1 MSVVEI
7 VPRFFRVNER
17 SGAPRV
23 LARIDWS
30 LLAAVLTLATCGV
43 LFIFSA
49 TSHTGGASGF
59 LARQSLGILVGFLA
73 MVFLALL
80 PYQVFQTYAR
90 GVYLTGVVVLIAT
103 LVFGTRL
110 RGSRSWIDLGPVY
123 FQPVEVVRLAM
134 AAALAAYAD
143 RRYREVRQWTGAVPL
158 LLMAG
163 FYFGLILLQPDLSSA
178 LIMGPMTLAVLFSAG
193 APLGFLVAIVACA
206 AIALGIPLTGTYFSI
221 VGDRWAD
228 ASVMPWVA
236 KAFQKTRPMLF
247 LWSGVAAGG
256 ALLWWLMRKLRFHVT
271 GFHLLAVL
279 LVLAAGVGGSFV
291 VDRALKPYQR
301 KRLIAFVDPAVD
313 PLGAGYNI
321 LQSEIA
327 LGSGRFVGKGYLSG
341 SQTQLGFLPE
351 KHTDFIFSHV
361 GEETGFLGALFVLTV
376 FFWIAWRAF
385 DIAFTARD
393 RFGRHLAVALGT
405 FFTFSGLINI
415 GMAMGLMPV
424 TGVPLPFLSYGGSGL
439 VGSFMAVGL
448 LLSIHLRRY
457 IL

>member
-1 MSVVEI
+1 MVEI

-23 LARIDWS
+23 LARLDWS
-30 LLAAVLTLATCGV
+30 LVAAVLTLATFGF

-49 TSHTGGASGF
+49 TAHTGGASGY
-59 LARQSLGILVGFLA
+59 LTRQGLGIFIGFLA
-73 MVFLALL
+73 MVFLAFL

-90 GVYLTGVVVLIAT
+90 GVYATGAVVLLVT

-123 FQPVEVVRLAM
+123 FQPVEVVRLAL

-143 RRYREVRQWTGAVPL
+143 RRYREVRQWAGAVPL
-158 LLMAG
+158 LVLAG

-178 LIMGPMTLAVLFSAG
+178 LVMGPMTLAVLFSAG

-228 ASVMPWVA
+228 SAVLPWLSQ
-236 KAFQKTRPMLF
+236 AFQQTRPLLI
-247 LWSGVAAGG
+247 LWSGVAVG
-256 ALLWWLMRKLRFHVT
+256 AVLFWWLLRKLRFHVT
-271 GFHLLAVL
+271 GFHLFTVL
-279 LVLAAGVGGSFV
+279 VVLAAGVGGSFV

-327 LGSGRFVGKGYLSG
+327 LGSGRFVGKGYMSG

-351 KHTDFIFSHV
+351 KHTDFIYSHV

-376 FFWIAWRAF
+376 FFWVAWRAF

>member
-206 AIALGIPLTGTYFSI
+206 AIALGIPLTGTYFS
-221 VGDRWAD
+221 
-228 ASVMPWVA
+228 
-236 KAFQKTRPMLF
+236 
-247 LWSGVAAGG
+247 
-256 ALLWWLMRKLRFHVT
+256 
-271 GFHLLAVL
+271 
-279 LVLAAGVGGSFV
+279 
-291 VDRALKPYQR
+291 
-301 KRLIAFVDPAVD
+301 
-313 PLGAGYNI
+313 
-321 LQSEIA
+321 
-327 LGSGRFVGKGYLSG
+327 
-341 SQTQLGFLPE
+341 
-351 KHTDFIFSHV
+351 
-361 GEETGFLGALFVLTV
+361 
-376 FFWIAWRAF
+376 
-385 DIAFTARD
+385 
-393 RFGRHLAVALGT
+393 
-405 FFTFSGLINI
+405 
-415 GMAMGLMPV
+415 
-424 TGVPLPFLSYGGSGL
+424 
-439 VGSFMAVGL
+439 
-448 LLSIHLRRY
+448 
-457 IL
+457 

>member
-1 MSVVEI
+1 MVEI
-7 VPRFFRVNER
+7 VPRFFRVSER

-23 LARIDWS
+23 LSRIDWS
-30 LLAAVLTLATCGV
+30 LLAAVMALATFGM

-49 TSHTGGASGF
+49 TAHTGGASGF
-59 LARQSLGILVGFLA
+59 LARQGLGIAVGFVA

-90 GVYLTGVVVLIAT
+90 GVYAVGAVVLVAT

-123 FQPVEVVRLAM
+123 FQPVEVVRLLL

-143 RRYREVRQWTGAVPL
+143 RRYREIRQWTGALPL
-158 LLMAG
+158 LALAG
-163 FYFGLILLQPDLSSA
+163 VYFGLILLQPDLSSA

-193 APLGFLVAIVACA
+193 APLGFLVAIVAGA

-221 VGDRWAD
+221 VGERWAD
-228 ASVMPWVA
+228 SATMTWIA
-236 KAFQKTRPMLF
+236 TAFQKTRPMLL
-247 LWSGVAAGG
+247 LWSGIAAAAVG
-256 ALLWWLMRKLRFHVT
+256 LWWLLRKLLFHVT
-271 GFHLLAVL
+271 GFHLFAVL
-279 LVLAAGVGGSFV
+279 VVLIAGVGGAFV

-376 FFWIAWRAF
+376 FFWVAWRAF

-405 FFTFSGLINI
+405 FFTCSGLINI

-457 IL
+457 LL